1 LFQGFAGVAEV
12 AGWSATTSAAV
23 GHGPTT
29 RTEVFP
35 GNHGKLTCMNVNSIA
50 SAEDYWSP
58 LSNRSEFSYALT
70 RTVDGDLLLA
80 TLVRAAASDCF

>member
-80 TLVRAAASDCF
+80 ILVRAAASDCF